1 MAEMTQKKRKFSEHS
16 ISSTGRKEQNLDIPK
31 LESSQAPEAN
41 EPIAT
46 CGAVV
51 QDASG
56 TSATAAQ
63 GLKNRGKRMIRVSS
77 EQSGVPGVSWT
88 WRNKLG
94 SWQVFWFEEKNMKKK
109 YFHVRDFM
117 KTSKI
122 FCEAKDDALRAA
134 IEFRKDLERR
144 GIAKAQHA
152 ENPQSG
158 VKGIN
163 WNIQQKA
170 WRVYLNINGK
180 QLSGGYFKPKD
191 STPEEVERARLDAVE
206 SRRKLEEIYFTIKQI
221 AAIRVATDCSG
232 MEAPIQVFRN
242 MKVPFQHVMSCDVL
256 KAARMTIEANF
267 NDGVMYKDIT
277 TRNHEEAPDCD
288 VYVAGFP
295 CQPFSTAGLQQ
306 GFEDARKRG
315 TIFFHC
321 RDFIK
326 TKLPKVFILENVSG
340 LAKKN
345 MALYFESILKELR
358 DMNKYNV
365 DWSLLNTKESGIP
378 QSRQRVYIVGIRKD
392 VDKGSFKWP
401 EKIPMAALENFLEP
415 LSDKDDLRQ
424 TT

>member
-1 MAEMTQKKRKFSEHS
+1 MTQKKRKFSEHS

-144 GIAKAQHA
+144 GIAKAQHV

-191 STPEEVERARLDAVE
+191 STPEEIERARLLAVE
-206 SRRKLEEIYFTIKQI
+206 SRRKLEQKYFPLHQ
-221 AAIRVATDCSG
+221 A
-232 MEAPIQVFRN
+232 
-242 MKVPFQHVMSCDVL
+242 
-256 KAARMTIEANF
+256 
-267 NDGVMYKDIT
+267 
-277 TRNHEEAPDCD
+277 
-288 VYVAGFP
+288 
-295 CQPFSTAGLQQ
+295 
-306 GFEDARKRG
+306 
-315 TIFFHC
+315 
-321 RDFIK
+321 
-326 TKLPKVFILENVSG
+326 
-340 LAKKN
+340 
-345 MALYFESILKELR
+345 
-358 DMNKYNV
+358 
-365 DWSLLNTKESGIP
+365 SLMG
-378 QSRQRVYIVGIRKD
+378 
-392 VDKGSFKWP
+392 
-401 EKIPMAALENFLEP
+401 
-415 LSDKDDLRQ
+415 
-424 TT
+424 